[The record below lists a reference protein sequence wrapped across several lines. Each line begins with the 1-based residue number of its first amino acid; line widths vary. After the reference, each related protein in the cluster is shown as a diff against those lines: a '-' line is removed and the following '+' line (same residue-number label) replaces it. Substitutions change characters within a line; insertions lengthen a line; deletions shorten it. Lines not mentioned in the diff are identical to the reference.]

1 MGLGIVLIAVMVVLL
16 APFYP
21 DKFQDKVVDT
31 SRDLLLIGTTMISP
45 SARRKSDFEKTVEK

>member
-1 MGLGIVLIAVMVVLL
+1 MGLGIVLVAVMVVLL

-21 DKFQDKVVDT
+21 NKFQDKVVDT

-45 SARRKSDFEKTVEK
+45 NTRRKTDYEQKS